1 MQFPSMK
8 RLHTPFQFAKLV
20 YLCKICHSLPR
31 FNINL
36 TITPNPHPKNP
47 FTKEIPCCERLLR
60 QGIPLCVYMLWK
72 GYFLMNFT
80 VVVPVAVVA
89 FAT

>member
-47 FTKEIPCCERLLR
+47 FTNLR
-60 QGIPLCVYMLWK
+60 ILY
-72 GYFLMNFT
+72 
-80 VVVPVAVVA
+80 
-89 FAT
+89 